1 MTMPT
6 STTPSD
12 RYRRWT
18 AADAFAATGT
28 TDAPAWAMILPPP
41 NITGGLHLGHAYEH
55 TLSDTLAR
63 RQRMT
68 GADTLWLPGLD
79 HAAIATNALLERR
92 LREEGTSREEIG
104 RDEFTRRAWAWKR
117 SCTADIITQMRHLG
131 AGPDWG
137 RLTFTLDDGP
147 SRATRTAFTRLF
159 GEGLIY
165 RAERE
170 TLWCP
175 GCATTLSDI
184 EADDSTGTPACS
196 RCRTP
201 LEIRST
207 PQWYLRTSALAA
219 AATAAITSGATSIE
233 PADAR
238 RDYLRWAAN
247 LGDWCISRQLWWG
260 HRIPIWYGP
269 DGEARAF
276 ASDDQLPDGWT
287 QDPDTLDTWFS
298 SALWPLSTLGW
309 PDDTADLRRFYP
321 NDLLITGNDLI
332 FFWALRMMLLCT
344 HLTGR
349 APFRRM
355 LFHGMVRDEHGKKM
369 SKSFG
374 NTIDPL
380 PLIAEHGPDAL
391 RFSLARRARPGA
403 DIPFGLDDLTRA
415 RGYLTKLRS
424 IAGLAARLGCTWQA
438 ARPAPTHLLD
448 RWLLTRLDAALAEA
462 DAGYAGGDLARAAD
476 ALTRLAEDDL
486 SGLYLEAR
494 KDDLYGGD
502 AGAIATLSAALTA
515 LLLALH
521 PMLPF
526 LTEELA
532 EELGWSGIMDREP
545 FPTSTRPD
553 EKAASAG
560 AQLRELRDA
569 ARAHRGRQGFTASAW
584 LPARG
589 DGIALWTALCRTA
602 RLTDADP
609 GESTR
614 ISRRGGT
621 LTLPAAPELDDA
633 QRRSLGRQLAQAQE
647 QTDRLSSRLADP
659 GFLSRAPAAAQAKAR
674 SDLEANRSECDRLR
688 GLLARAAQSLA

>member
-1 MTMPT
+1 MPT
-6 STTPSD
+6 STTPGD
-12 RYRRWT
+12 RYRRWHD
-18 AADAFAATGT
+18 AGAFAATGT
-28 TDAPAWAMILPPP
+28 PDAPAWAMILPPP
-41 NITGGLHLGHAYEH
+41 NITGDLHLGHAYEH
-55 TLSDTLAR
+55 TLSDTLTR

-68 GADTLWLPGLD
+68 GAATLWLPGLD

-92 LREEGTSREEIG
+92 LRAEGTSRHEIG
-104 RDEFTRRAWAWKR
+104 RDEFARRAWAWKR
-117 SCTADIITQMRHLG
+117 SCAHGIATQMRLLG
-131 AGPDWG
+131 DSPDWD

-147 SRATRTAFTRLF
+147 SQATRSAFTRLF
-159 GEGLIY
+159 DEGLIY

-170 TLWCP
+170 TPWCP

-184 EADDSTGTPACS
+184 EADESTGSPACS
-196 RCRTP
+196 RCRTA

-207 PQWYLRTSALAA
+207 PQWYLRTRPLAA
-219 AATAAITSGATSIE
+219 AATAAITSGATRIE
-233 PADAR
+233 PADAQ
-238 RDYLRWAAN
+238 RDYLRWADT
-247 LGDWCISRQLWWG
+247 LDDWCISRQLWWG

-276 ASDDQLPDGWT
+276 ASDEPIPAGWT

-309 PDDTADLRRFYP
+309 PDDTPDLRRFYP
-321 NDLLITGNDLI
+321 NDLLVTGNDLI

-344 HLTGR
+344 HLTGQ

-355 LFHGMVRDEHGKKM
+355 LFHGMVRDERGKKM

-391 RFSLARRARPGA
+391 RFSMARKARPGA
-403 DIPFGLDDLTRA
+403 DVPFGLDDLTRA

-424 IAGLAARLGCTWQA
+424 IAGLAARLGCTWEP
-438 ARPAPTHLLD
+438 ARPTPPHLLD
-448 RWLLTRLDAALAEA
+448 RWLLTRLDAALTEA
-462 DAGYAGGDLARAAD
+462 DAGYDRGDLARTTD

-486 SGLYLEAR
+486 SGLHLEAR
-494 KDDLYGGD
+494 KDDLYDGD
-502 AGAIATLSAALTA
+502 GGAIATLSHALSA

-532 EELGWSGIMDREP
+532 EELGWTGIMDQEP
-545 FPTSTRPD
+545 FPTPAQPD
-553 EKAASAG
+553 DEAESAG

-569 ARAHRGRQGFTASAW
+569 ARAHRGRQGFAAAAW

-589 DGIALWTALCRTA
+589 DGIALWAELCRTA

-609 GESTR
+609 GEGTR
-614 ISRRGGT
+614 ISRLGGT

-633 QRRSLGRQLAQAQE
+633 RRRSLERQLAQVQE
-647 QTDRLSSRLADP
+647 QEARLSSRLADP
-659 GFLSRAPAAAQAKAR
+659 GFLSRAPAAAQAKTLAY
-674 SDLEANRSECDRLR
+674 LEANRSERDRLH
-688 GLLARAAQSLA
+688 GLLARAARPRT